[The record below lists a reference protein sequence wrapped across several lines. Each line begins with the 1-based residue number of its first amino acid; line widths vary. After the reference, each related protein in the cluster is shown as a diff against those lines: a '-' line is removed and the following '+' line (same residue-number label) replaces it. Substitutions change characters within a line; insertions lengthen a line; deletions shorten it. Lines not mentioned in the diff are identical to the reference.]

1 MRVEPGV
8 QLGTV
13 FGHIALSQIRWR
25 TGHTFGERGIL
36 GRSVTGVTIWHE
48 ENLLIDG
55 ALVPASGG
63 AKYETINPA
72 TEEVLGTSADA
83 TVADAER
90 AIATSRR
97 AFDTT
102 EWSRD
107 RDLRVRCLQQLHAAL
122 VKHADDLRTILVQE
136 VGAPISSTYGPQ
148 LDGPTSVVEWY
159 GELLKDYEFT
169 QDLGNR
175 EVFGLNNHRWT
186 EKEAAGVVGAIA
198 AYNYPIQLALAKLAP
213 ALAAGCTVVLKG
225 APDTPWATLALGK
238 LIAEETDIPAG
249 VVNVLAS
256 SDNNVGALLTTHP
269 DVDVVS
275 FTGSTPVGRQI
286 MAAASPTVK
295 RVFLELGGK
304 SACVMLDDGDPTMAA
319 MMTAYAVVSHS
330 GQGCA
335 ITSRAVVPRDRY
347 DEVVD
352 IAAGMLADI
361 KYGDP
366 ADMEN
371 MMGPL
376 INARQREKVA
386 GYVDRAV
393 ADGAKAIVGGRI
405 PEHLPKGY
413 FYEPTLLVGADENSA
428 VAQDELFGPV
438 LVVLPHDGDDDAV
451 RVANNSIFG
460 LSGGVLSAD
469 RERALAVAR
478 RIRTGT
484 MSVNGGVYYGPDSP
498 FGGYKQSGIGREM
511 GGPGLMEFVEV
522 KTFAE
527 PAE

>member
-1 MRVEPGV
+1 
-8 QLGTV
+8 
-13 FGHIALSQIRWR
+13 
-25 TGHTFGERGIL
+25 
-36 GRSVTGVTIWHE
+36 VTIWHE
-48 ENLLIDG
+48 DRLLIDG
-55 ALVPASGG
+55 ELVPAERG
-63 AKYETINPA
+63 ATYENIAPA
-72 TEEVLGTSADA
+72 TEEVLGIASDA
-83 TVADAER
+83 SVGDTQR
-90 AIATSRR
+90 AITAARR

-107 RDLRVRCLQQLHAAL
+107 RELRVRCLRQLHQAL
-122 VKHADDLRTILVQE
+122 VDNFENLSQILVNE
-136 VGAPISSTYGPQ
+136 VGTPVSGMTGPQ
-148 LDGPTSVVEWY
+148 LAGPTDVVAWY
-159 GELLKDYEFT
+159 ADLLEGYEFGE
-169 QDLGNR
+169 DLGER
-175 EVFGLNNHRWT
+175 DTFAGRHSRWV

-238 LIAEETDIPAG
+238 LVAEATDIPPG
-249 VVNVLAS
+249 VINVLAS
-256 SDNNVGALLTTHP
+256 SDAAVGAELTAHP

-286 MAAASPTVK
+286 MAAASATVK

-304 SACVMLDDGDPTMAA
+304 SAFVLLDDGDAAMAA
-319 MMTAYAVVSHS
+319 LYCSYASISHS

-335 ITSRAVVPRDRY
+335 ITTRLVVPRDRM

-352 IAAGMLADI
+352 TARTMLADAP
-361 KYGDP
+361 YGDP
-366 ADMEN
+366 TDPAN

-386 GYVDRAV
+386 GYVDRAI
-393 ADGAKAIVGGRI
+393 ADGAKAVVGGRI
-405 PEHLPKGY
+405 PEHLPRGF

-451 RVANNSIFG
+451 RIANNSIFG
-460 LSGGVLSAD
+460 LSGSVMGAD
-469 RERALAVAR
+469 RERAVSVAR
-478 RIRTGT
+478 RIRCGT
-484 MSVNGGVYYGPDSP
+484 MSVNGGLYYAPDAP

-511 GGPGLMEFVEV
+511 GTAGLNEFLEL
-522 KTFAE
+522 KTIAE
-527 PAE
+527 PAP